1 MLYSPLNRNCVDN
14 KNIPEKNMMDYHVE
28 INNTF
33 CDEKLDYHIHDEKFH
48 VEDIDYDDEN
58 NMVEFNLF
66 KNEEEENLDI
76 FNNVKLDLRF
86 NNENNNNNVL
96 KNITNELELEKF
108 SINKLSEDQI
118 KLNNVIMGLKIDDTD
133 FFGDIK
139 EDENENIGILEEDI
153 GYYEEKPFNLETEER
168 LLNVVNKV
176 NFSIGDIFV
185 EKPKRFKN
193 KQNINTYS
201 KQNYLINKLR
211 HQLPLKEY
219 LILTKYCNLS
229 SYKVLKV
236 TDYIET
242 YSYIMNKYIKT
253 KNDQYNECLYT
264 LIYYYYCNCYIISYF

>member
-1 MLYSPLNRNCVDN
+1 
-14 KNIPEKNMMDYHVE
+14 MMDYHVE

-133 FFGDIK
+133 FFWR
-139 EDENENIGILEEDI
+139 
-153 GYYEEKPFNLETEER
+153 Y
-168 LLNVVNKV
+168 
-176 NFSIGDIFV
+176 
-185 EKPKRFKN
+185 KRG
-193 KQNINTYS
+193 
-201 KQNYLINKLR
+201 
-211 HQLPLKEY
+211 
-219 LILTKYCNLS
+219 
-229 SYKVLKV
+229 
-236 TDYIET
+236 
-242 YSYIMNKYIKT
+242 
-253 KNDQYNECLYT
+253 
-264 LIYYYYCNCYIISYF
+264 